1 MALTNKQKRTIIDTA
16 KANGYKGDY
25 TSLFNQAE
33 SEQVFNNTAPGI
45 PVPQLTKEDINFAE
59 ADDYK
64 FNPKSLLV
72 DRTPHR
78 FNDNDNF
85 ITSDHSVKPNNKS
98 ILRFLNDPEY
108 TPTAEPNMGANGGLK
123 KYDEG
128 GTPHDHPHPTTD
140 NETETETIPVEET
153 MPVETTDEV
162 QTRRRPRNPYGAAGN
177 YNQYLKSEEYGP
189 SQLNNTLKMQRF
201 LGLEPDG
208 TFGDSSKA
216 KMLTWSNKNLSSLPV
231 YDPNFKTMNIKC
243 SGKEC
248 SGQTTN
254 TLQLLYPQLDRDQ
267 LDPDHSWYRRDRI
280 LKNGGTDLWSQDV
293 ENINTNS
300 IDERSDFTGIPPMD
314 VWNTFQ
320 VGDIVSMD
328 SRYRSRDSDE
338 IEEDNGQVYDGAE
351 HTGFIIGRD
360 PETGIP
366 LVMHGYAGKMEVDAL
381 NNISLGNPS
390 SYNNP
395 DYIISGV
402 SRPKAVGDGENNNFT
417 FDKLNFF
424 LEKDDFATHNTFA
437 FDEDYLTNMN
447 EKELAVANQF
457 ANFFNGS
464 TRKRTEGVYDEDG
477 RYVENNTHE
486 VLNQNDSLTQL
497 ALTSSRSIRF
507 GESKFGGSYPI
518 QKIANITGYSKD
530 EVSKAA
536 MLTWGFYQNETG
548 DAQGIRE
555 GKGMEWIKDNMSTKN
570 AAKLKALK
578 NGDITWTPKIYN
590 FLDFEVNEEKYMY
603 SAKQEPSKG
612 ILRIK
617 YNMQTK
623 NGEGKT
629 TRVGSWA
636 RSYGI
641 YGSEDLISED
651 DKENSLITGVAG
663 TEGIQNS
670 FAMGTL
676 LTLSY
681 YENIRRKE
689 GYDPETETYKGVPID
704 YVVATMHKGLNLN
717 SQAGDGN
724 TILKNLQRGDRSYS
738 NVTINNANKLSY
750 TKTTLDTKYLE
761 ENRPVEAILDAKT
774 ISSDNYPFKSSINFI
789 NDNK

>member
-108 TPTAEPNMGANGGLK
+108 TPTAEPNMGADGGVK

-128 GTPHDHPHPTTD
+128 GTPHNHPHPTTD
-140 NETETETIPVEET
+140 DETETETIPVET
-153 MPVETTDEV
+153 ADEE
-162 QTRRRPRNPYGAAGN
+162 QTRRRPRNPYGAAGS
-177 YNQYLKSEEYGP
+177 YSKYLKSEEYGP

-208 TFGDSSKA
+208 NFDNTKEKLLS
-216 KMLTWSNKNLSSLPV
+216 WSNKNLSSLPV
-231 YDPNFKTMNIKC
+231 YDPSFRTMNIKC

-248 SGQTTN
+248 SEQTTN

-293 ENINTNS
+293 ENINEDS
-300 IDERSDFTGIPPMD
+300 IDERSDFTGIPPME

-328 SRYRSRDSDE
+328 SRYRSRTPDE
-338 IEEDNGQVYDGAE
+338 IEEDNGQVYDGSE

-360 PETGIP
+360 HKTGMP
-366 LVMHGYAGKMEVDAL
+366 LVMHGYKGKMEIDPL
-381 NNISLGNPS
+381 NEISLGNPS
-390 SYNNP
+390 SSNNP
-395 DYIISGV
+395 DYLISGI
-402 SRPKAVGDGENNNFT
+402 SRPKAVGNAENNNYT

-457 ANFFNGS
+457 TNFFNGS
-464 TRKRTEGVYDEDG
+464 TRKRKEGIYDEDG
-477 RYVENNTHE
+477 RYVENNIHE
-486 VLNQNDSLTQL
+486 VLTENDSLTQL
-497 ALTSSRSIRF
+497 ALNSSRSMRF
-507 GESKFGGSYPI
+507 GVSKFDNSYPI
-518 QKIANITGYSKD
+518 QKISNITGYSKD

-536 MLTWGFYQNETG
+536 MMTWGFYQNESG
-548 DAQGIRE
+548 DAQGIRA
-555 GKGMEWIKDNMSTKN
+555 GKGMEWIKDNMSPKN

-578 NGDITWTPKIYN
+578 KGDITWTPKLYN
-590 FLDFEVNEEKYMY
+590 FLDFSINEEKYMY
-603 SAKQEPSKG
+603 SAEQEPSRG

-670 FAMGTL
+670 FAMGTM

-689 GYDPETETYKGVPID
+689 EYDPETETYKGVPID

-724 TILKNLQRGDRSYS
+724 TILKNLQRGDRGYS

-750 TKTTLDTKYLE
+750 TTTTLDSKYLE

-774 ISSDNYPFKSSINFI
+774 ISTDNYPFKSSMNFI